1 MEKILFLDFD
11 GVLFDTVYEAY
22 NVAINTKSYKSV
34 SFHSDSFE
42 KFSKYRSLVGPAWN
56 YFYIMKSI
64 KNNLLLQDNYIFKN
78 TIESKEFE
86 IDFFNSRKCLKEQNY
101 KKWLNFNKKYIFL
114 DKLEQTI
121 EELNIC
127 VYIITTKD
135 KQTVEDLLIANNI
148 KFINSKFIFG
158 KDMFSKYGSKS
169 NIISNILHT
178 KIYKAIFIDDLYSHL
193 ELCENINNL
202 QLIQPNWGY
211 INKNNNLKYLTNMN
225 NTLEAIIKL

>member
-22 NVAINTKSYKSV
+22 NVAINTKSYKSI
-34 SFHSDSFE
+34 SLSLNNFE

-56 YFYIMKSI
+56 YFYIMQSI

-78 TIESKEFE
+78 TLESKEFE

-101 KKWLNFNKKYIFL
+101 KEWLSLNKKYIFL
-114 DKLEQTI
+114 DKLEKI
-121 EELNIC
+121 MEELNIC

-158 KDMFSKYGSKS
+158 KDMFNKYGTKS
-169 NIISNILHT
+169 NIISNILQAKT
-178 KIYKAIFIDDLYSHL
+178 YKAIFIDDLYLHL
-193 ELCENINNL
+193 KLCENINNL
-202 QLIQPNWGY
+202 QLIQADWGY
-211 INKNNNLKYLTNMN
+211 INKKDSLKYLTSIN
-225 NTLEAIIKL
+225 NTLDAIIKL